1 MPGANQIAELLEGLR
16 GEAEFESTGRF
27 TLDFQQA
34 LKKIEGLSQSY
45 PARWLLF
52 GVQAAVALRA
62 TTMEVSLSHQRCSL
76 VFQPRPEGEWLQLLE
91 SPHLLTGASSNCGRA
106 TTLLSS
112 CLLWARA
119 LQPRLLEVSL
129 RSPERSWLLEFEAEG
144 VRVGKAERPGPAQ
157 LCVHIDFPDK
167 SLTRTVELSQQL
179 SQRLCF
185 CPVPVVQE
193 GRSLNSGVFPH
204 LDNLSGWYVRWVLSE
219 SSGQSRLAALHP
231 LCFPTR
237 VLGLAG
243 QTRQHPDPEV
253 VPVVAQWDVLAPGS
267 ARLRDQAASMLL
279 VEWVQQGQVRQ
290 IGLETD
296 YRPVYLPPSWGQQLV
311 ECRAFFHRGR
321 QTHSQLWIVQDGLA
335 LEPVQ
340 LTSEF
345 AGWSVALASQS
356 LKTDLT
362 GLRLIEDEHRQ
373 AMVEWVEGHLRAIHV
388 QQYQAFLRG
397 K

>member
-16 GEAEFESTGRF
+16 SEAEFESAGRF

-52 GVQAAVALRA
+52 GVQAAVALA
-62 TTMEVSLSHQRCSL
+62 ASTVEVSLSHQRCSL
-76 VFQPRPEGEWLQLLE
+76 VFQPHMEGEWLQLLE
-91 SPHLLTGASSNCGRA
+91 SPHLLTGASSSCGRGTA
-106 TTLLSS
+106 LLSS

-129 RSPERSWLLEFEAEG
+129 RSPQQSWLLEFEAEG
-144 VRVGKAERPGPAQ
+144 VRVGKAERPGPSQ

-193 GRSLNSGVFPH
+193 GRSLNSGIFPQ
-204 LDNLSGWYVRWVLSE
+204 LDNLSGWYVRWVLAE
-219 SSGQSRLAALHP
+219 PTGKSRLAALPP
-231 LCFPTR
+231 LRFPAR
-237 VLGLAG
+237 VLGLVG
-243 QTRQHPDPEV
+243 DTRQHPDPEV
-253 VPVVAQWDVLAPGS
+253 VPVVAQWDVLAPEGAS
-267 ARLRDQAASMLL
+267 LREQTAPIVL
-279 VEWVQQGQVRQ
+279 VDWIDAGRQRQ
-290 IGLETD
+290 IGLETN
-296 YRPVYLPPSWGQQLV
+296 YRPVYLPPSWNQQLL

-321 QTHSQLWIVQDGLA
+321 QSSSRLWIVQDGLS
-335 LEPVQ
+335 LEPVP
-340 LTSEF
+340 LASDLG
-345 AGWSVALASQS
+345 GWSVALASQS

-362 GLRLIEDEHRQ
+362 GLRLIEDGELER
-373 AMVEWVEGHLRAIHV
+373 MVQWVEGHLRAIHV

-397 K
+397 E